1 MQVEDDVVRQ
11 QMARCTDNELRIA
24 VTTDA
29 ANYHP
34 EALVIAREELAR
46 RGIEEPK
53 PAEAE
58 ALKLQQERDIP
69 VRWLKFY
76 TYIRLPI
83 VMLLS
88 LFPFFDDTAAGIT
101 LFVTLNA
108 VRVLV
113 LVGLHRRTLWGW
125 KLNFPYLATTVL
137 LSAWYGS
144 STVAGRMI
152 GVLVWSVLWG
162 VPNYLYFKRR
172 RHLFH

>member
-1 MQVEDDVVRQ
+1 
-11 QMARCTDNELRIA
+11 MARCTDNELRIA

-46 RGIEEPK
+46 RGLEEPK
-53 PAEAE
+53 AAEVE
-58 ALKLQQERDIP
+58 ALKLQAERDIP

-83 VMLLS
+83 EMLLS
-88 LFPFFDDTAAGIT
+88 LFPFFHNTPAGIT

-108 VRVLV
+108 LRVLV

-125 KLNFPYLATTVL
+125 KLNFPYLLTTVL
-137 LSAWYGS
+137 LSAWVGGS
-144 STVAGRMI
+144 SITTQVVG
-152 GVLVWSVLWG
+152 LSFWSLIWG
-162 VPNYLYFKRR
+162 LPNYLYFKRR